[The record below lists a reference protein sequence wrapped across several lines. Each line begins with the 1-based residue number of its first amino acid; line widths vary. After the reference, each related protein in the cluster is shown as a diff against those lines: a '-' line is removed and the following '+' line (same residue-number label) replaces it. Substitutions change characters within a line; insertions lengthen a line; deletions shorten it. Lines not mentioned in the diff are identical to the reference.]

1 MNQKNIKTFI
11 FIAILSLFC
20 KVIDTYGFEKNEL
33 VFLTWDEYVDPD
45 LIKKFE
51 KKFNAI
57 VKFVYFEND
66 EKRNELLSFTKGTGY
81 DVILVAD
88 GRLAT
93 YIKRGWITPINTSN
107 VPNLKYIESRFIPLD
122 SNGKIKAVPYLWGTT
137 GIAYRRDLLKMDIYS
152 WKQLYNPTEILRK
165 KIIMISDSTDTI
177 NLALKCLGYSLN
189 TEDIKELDE
198 VDKLLLSQ
206 KPFVRSYSY
215 TTLSKESP
223 LVTGEIWMLMM
234 YNGDA
239 LSLQKHNPEIKFL
252 VPSEGTQLWVDCL
265 ALNSSSTKKELA
277 LSFINFFHEP
287 ENAAKSALYLNYAT
301 PNLEAKKLLPS
312 EHLNNT
318 NIYPS
323 EEIISKS
330 EFVKQLSPLAQKKRN
345 NIFFKLLH

>member
-107 VPNLKYIESRFIPLD
+107 VPNLKYIESRF
-122 SNGKIKAVPYLWGTT
+122 
-137 GIAYRRDLLKMDIYS
+137 
-152 WKQLYNPTEILRK
+152 
-165 KIIMISDSTDTI
+165 
-177 NLALKCLGYSLN
+177 
-189 TEDIKELDE
+189 
-198 VDKLLLSQ
+198 
-206 KPFVRSYSY
+206 
-215 TTLSKESP
+215 
-223 LVTGEIWMLMM
+223 
-234 YNGDA
+234 
-239 LSLQKHNPEIKFL
+239 
-252 VPSEGTQLWVDCL
+252 
-265 ALNSSSTKKELA
+265 
-277 LSFINFFHEP
+277 
-287 ENAAKSALYLNYAT
+287 
-301 PNLEAKKLLPS
+301 
-312 EHLNNT
+312 
-318 NIYPS
+318 
-323 EEIISKS
+323 
-330 EFVKQLSPLAQKKRN
+330 
-345 NIFFKLLH
+345 